1 MVQRS
6 ALEIRKEYKF
16 LFSNTELLEFFN
28 YFDNGLDVI
37 FPKRKI
43 SSLYFDTIDFK
54 LFKNSQ
60 LNDVDKFKLRFRKY
74 DNEKL
79 IFQEEKINSKY
90 GKFKNTKLSK
100 YKNFDEINSFTFKNL
115 LLDKSLKITYYRSYF
130 QFKNVRITV
139 DRNLS
144 FENTSNRSKLHE
156 TEYFYRNVVEY
167 KLNDEDPDIE
177 SFFLTNPTK
186 FSKYEEGIK
195 TIYKLKDYE

>member
-1 MVQRS
+1 M
-6 ALEIRKEYKF
+6 EIRKEYKF

>member
-1 MVQRS
+1 M
-6 ALEIRKEYKF
+6 EIRKEYKF
-16 LFSNTELLEFFN
+16 LFTNTELLEFYN

-54 LFKNSQ
+54 LFKNSL

-100 YKNFDEINSFTFKNL
+100 YKNFDEIKSFTFKNL
-115 LLDKSLKITYYRSYF
+115 LLDKTLKITYYRSYF

-144 FENTSNRSKLHE
+144 FENTSNRSKLHK
-156 TEYFYRNVVEY
+156 TKFFYGNIVEY
-167 KLNDEDPDIE
+167 KLKDEDPNIE
-177 SFFLTNPTK
+177 NFFLTNPTK

-195 TIYKLKDYE
+195 TIYNLKDYE